1 MSRLDSPSKRDRTG
15 NTGNAWT
22 HVYLRVTFLESNVF
36 SVVYTHTRVYIYSDR
51 EYENFCEDISLDR
64 HGSAERRKRRSRK
77 PWRHFRVGT
86 VISRRRNF
94 AFVAFSL
101 LNAFPNR

>member
-15 NTGNAWT
+15 NTWT

-36 SVVYTHTRVYIYSDR
+36 SLYIDLYIYIYSDR
-51 EYENFCEDISLDR
+51 GYENFCEDISLDR

-77 PWRHFRVGT
+77 SWRHFRVGT
-86 VISRRRNF
+86 VISRRCNF
-94 AFVAFSL
+94 AFAAFSLLSL
-101 LNAFPNR
+101 LNAFLNR